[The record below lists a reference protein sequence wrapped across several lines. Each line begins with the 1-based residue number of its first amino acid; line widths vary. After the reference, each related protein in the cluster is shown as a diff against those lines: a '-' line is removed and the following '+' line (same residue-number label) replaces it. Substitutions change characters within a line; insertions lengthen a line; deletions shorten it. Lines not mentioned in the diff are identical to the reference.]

1 MIKYPLIKIQSPW
14 YEIPVDLVKQL
25 FEDERYLGEICHLFN
40 ESENA
45 ESLIQNEEDLE
56 EAIFEAL
63 ENHISFVIHV
73 NDVYAHQE
81 LFEIK
86 EEAVSND

>member
-25 FEDERYLGEICHLFN
+25 FEDERYIGEICHLFN

-45 ESLIQNEEDLE
+45 ETLIQSDEELGD
-56 EAIFEAL
+56 AIFEAL
-63 ENHISFVIHV
+63 ENHSPFAVHV
-73 NDVYAHQE
+73 NDVYAHSE
-81 LFEIK
+81 LFEIR
-86 EEAVSND
+86 EVESND